1 MPAHVLNRADWV
13 KIYRKAFRDAAFMR
27 VLETDPTR
35 AVRDWLAEE
44 YNDPE
49 MTLEQVVDLS
59 EWMTSDTPP
68 IFTACC

>member
-13 KIYRKAFRDAAFMR
+13 KIYAKSFRDAAFR
-27 VLETDPTR
+27 RQLETDPTR

-59 EWMTSDTPP
+59 EWMTWDTPP
-68 IFTACC
+68 IPSACC